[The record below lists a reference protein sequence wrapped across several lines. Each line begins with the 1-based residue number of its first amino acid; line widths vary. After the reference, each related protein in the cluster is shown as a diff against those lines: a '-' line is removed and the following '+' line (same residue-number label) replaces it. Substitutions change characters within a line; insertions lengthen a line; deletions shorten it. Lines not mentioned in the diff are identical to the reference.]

1 MFFHL
6 PSLFVYSIVD
16 NLVYVIAAC
25 QWRRF
30 LVDNRFCA
38 YFSQFFRLKT
48 MEPET
53 INTII
58 NTLKEERIDLVVT
71 LPEEP
76 TSPLTEQIRQDP
88 YFSSITVA
96 GEGHGISLC
105 AGASLGGRRC
115 VFVTG
120 IAGLFVGTWSLAQMG
135 VLYGIPVLI
144 VASYRGDIGDRSGIS
159 GAQLFMFQQLGEP
172 LLNALRIPYRII
184 AKKDDLQ
191 RQIHDAHF
199 ACREYGTPVV
209 LLLTGEVLW

>member
-1 MFFHL
+1 
-6 PSLFVYSIVD
+6 
-16 NLVYVIAAC
+16 
-25 QWRRF
+25 
-30 LVDNRFCA
+30 
-38 YFSQFFRLKT
+38 

-144 VASYRGDIGDRSGIS
+144 MASYRGDIGDRSGIS

-184 AKKDDLQ
+184 AKKDDLR